1 MFKIKPEKN
10 PDNRFSFSNLNTQV
24 FFFVVLPVS
33 ILFLVITFG
42 SIQLHQDA
50 MRNLVGERD
59 LRTVRSSSKALN
71 EQLDHRLYSIRTVAN
86 RLEDGVDPIRVLD
99 NPEALWND
107 FDTGMAVISAD
118 GELLSHY
125 GDAAILEKAE
135 QQFSLRP
142 MGLSTNTEPRPEF
155 SLPFQVRED
164 GEYYVSIFLPV
175 TSEGVNIVG
184 VLSIFSLAQQ
194 TLADIIPY
202 DNQGLVLLVGQGG
215 EILYKNGKLPL
226 AENILQHAGV
236 SEALNGESGTTYFDI
251 KNNEHVV
258 AFSPISP
265 TSWALV
271 IEEPWHE
278 VASPLLRY
286 SETGSLVLVPVVI
299 FALFALWFGT
309 RSIIQPLAGLQ
320 DQAKSFSRGD
330 QEAFIHPVGGINEI
344 QTLQGVF
351 KDMAERVI
359 STQQVLKK
367 YLGLITNS
375 QEEERKRLARELHDE
390 TLQSLIALNQHIMMA
405 KRKASVGSVIDELDE
420 IEKMLTQTMT
430 ELRRLTRALR
440 PIYLEDLGL
449 VAALEMLALE
459 TSDSSLIPI
468 VFSTTGTERR
478 LPDPTE
484 IAIFRITQEAL
495 NNITRHSEATKA
507 EVQLSYGEKMVELR
521 ISDDGKGFIL
531 PESPTQLSN
540 QEHFGLVGI
549 FERAELI
556 GARSKIQSKINQG
569 TLIQINIPISEMGN
583 ESVA

>member
-71 EQLDHRLYSIRTVAN
+71 EQLDHRLYSIRSVAN
-86 RLEDGVDPIRVLD
+86 RLEDGVQPIRVLEYPD
-99 NPEALWND
+99 DLWND
-107 FDTGMAVISAD
+107 FDIGMAVISAD

-135 QQFSLRP
+135 QQFSSLTT
-142 MGLSTNTEPRPEF
+142 GLSTNAEPRPEF
-155 SLPFQVRED
+155 SIPFQVRED
-164 GEYYVSIFLPV
+164 GEYYVSIFFPV
-175 TSEGVNIVG
+175 TSQEVKIIGVA
-184 VLSIFSLAQQ
+184 SIFSLAQQ

-202 DNQGLVLLVGQGG
+202 DNQGLVLLVGEGG

-226 AENILQHAGV
+226 AENIFQHAGV

-251 KNNEHVV
+251 NNNEHVV
-258 AFSPISP
+258 AFSPIAP

-320 DQAKSFSRGD
+320 EQAKSFSQGD
-330 QEAFIHPVGGINEI
+330 QEAFIQSVGGINEI

-359 STQQVLKK
+359 SSQQVLKK

-405 KRKASVGSVIDELDE
+405 KRNASVGTVIEELDE

-468 VFSTTGTERR
+468 LFSTTGEERR

-495 NNITRHSEATKA
+495 NNITRHSEATQA

-521 ISDDGKGFIL
+521 ISDDGKGFVL

-549 FERAELI
+549 FERSELI

-583 ESVA
+583 ESTT